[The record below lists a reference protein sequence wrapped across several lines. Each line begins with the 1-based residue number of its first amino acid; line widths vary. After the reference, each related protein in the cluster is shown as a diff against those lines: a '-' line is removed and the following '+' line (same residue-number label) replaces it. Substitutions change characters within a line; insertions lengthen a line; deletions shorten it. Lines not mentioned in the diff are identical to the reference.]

1 MVLRITEYGGYASGR
16 IPVGGIAQ
24 EPAIQAQ
31 AIVTG
36 SSQSTNTL
44 SSATR
49 LVRIEADAGCYVY
62 FGSSVSTV
70 IASSTSAS
78 SRIIGNAAA
87 EWRGVNPYMRICTL
101 ST

>member
-16 IPVGGIAQ
+16 PFGYAA
-24 EPAIQAQ
+24 EPALASQ

-44 SSATR
+44 GAATR
-49 LVRIEADAGCYVY
+49 LVRIEADAGAYVY
-62 FGSSVSTV
+62 FGSSAST
-70 IASSTSAS
+70 ILATSTTTVT
-78 SRIIGNAAA
+78 RIIANAAA
-87 EWRGVNPYMRICTL
+87 EWRYVNPYMRVCTL